1 MKLSTSSCNWTSLIL
16 PYLLLLTIYLNLHI
30 TNPKSIVSGFTS
42 TKLPPTFNT
51 VMMSTKRNKSTTDK
65 TSNSSN
71 DGVTFVSN
79 DYLPQWMNQE
89 RTRVLFEP
97 KDIQKSS
104 DQSKKCV
111 YYWMQRDMRTV
122 DNWALFLAQHLAQM
136 QNIPLCVLYILPC
149 PFTNDNRDSSS
160 TKSNSLPPK
169 VCEMKM
175 TERHGSFLLGGL
187 QIIEKELA
195 QKNVPFHVL
204 QSNHCNVG
212 QTVHDF
218 VTAKGENKQGLVASV
233 VVSDMNPLRQFR
245 NWVEDQAAPLMEG
258 SGIPFYQVDAQ

>member
-1 MKLSTSSCNWTSLIL
+1 
-16 PYLLLLTIYLNLHI
+16 
-30 TNPKSIVSGFTS
+30 
-42 TKLPPTFNT
+42 
-51 VMMSTKRNKSTTDK
+51 
-65 TSNSSN
+65 
-71 DGVTFVSN
+71 
-79 DYLPQWMNQE
+79 
-89 RTRVLFEP
+89 
-97 KDIQKSS
+97 
-104 DQSKKCV
+104 
-111 YYWMQRDMRTV
+111 MRTV